1 MIFSLVCNFKNFN
14 DSFQDCKAK
23 RPGQGG
29 PPVVSA
35 NSQAKID
42 EEYLSLMAELGEGP
56 PANKDS
62 DSTQTSGPTRYI
74 TCLNPNF

>member
-1 MIFSLVCNFKNFN
+1 MFCSLVIACNNIGKC
-14 DSFQDCKAK
+14 SFQDCKAK

-42 EEYLSLMAELGEGP
+42 EEYLSLMAELGEAP
-56 PANKDS
+56 PASKTKDS
-62 DSTQTSGPTRYI
+62 DSSQTQSNRYCI
-74 TCLNPNF
+74 GWSS

>member
-1 MIFSLVCNFKNFN
+1 MVFQFN
-14 DSFQDCKAK
+14 STKFLFILLQCFILKDCKAK

-56 PANKDS
+56 PASKGKDS
-62 DSTQTSGPTRYI
+62 DSAQTPPAR
-74 TCLNPNF
+74 